1 MRFDST
7 DTLLYQVDSSEYNK
21 CDIICYS
28 CFLSGGSE
36 MWSACDIG
44 NLHQVPLGKGWK
56 QALGLLS
63 VPAFLHLKKDKTMAE
78 DISLGF

>member
-1 MRFDST
+1 
-7 DTLLYQVDSSEYNK
+7 
-21 CDIICYS
+21 
-28 CFLSGGSE
+28 